1 MNTLKSLLS
10 FKTVY
15 SDNKT
20 YLVFSVGKK
29 EAINYSQVQTLE
41 SDVYRDYFLPF
52 QCTKTTR
59 TNKIGYDISGLTSL
73 SEYLKTEMRQDQ
85 YFEIISGIQKIIS
98 FCQRA
103 HFSTDNLVCDPKY
116 MYYHNVSKKIMMI
129 YLPLNNQHY
138 VCDDIT
144 ACLCKIHKSARNV
157 IITDGNYM
165 NNYEKFL
172 NGFQIASRKHSQ
184 NYFNPD
190 SLLHFFKSNHMTSLD
205 EDVEEYTVE
214 KEPEK
219 SRSIGYPINEQ
230 IAGSD
235 SCASGK
241 SEENN
246 VSCNTLIRGKKPEAF
261 LIDENGNRFDIG
273 KYPFSIGR
281 NQKKDLIIDEPTV
294 SGNHAVITEKDGKFF
309 INDSSSNG
317 TFLNDENNRIKSE
330 EIKNGD
336 KLFFDHFCYIFYIA
350 RNDGS
355 EDERA
360 SKTVVVSRV
369 PDGGKNAYEK

>member
-1 MNTLKSLLS
+1 MNSLKSFLS
-10 FKTVY
+10 FRTVY
-15 SDNKT
+15 SENKT

-41 SDVYRDYFLPF
+41 SNVYRDYFLPF

-116 MYYHNVSKKIMMI
+116 MYYHNVSKKVMMI

-144 ACLCKIHKSARNV
+144 KCLNRIHKGARNV

-165 NNYEKFL
+165 NNYERFL
-172 NGFQIASRKHSQ
+172 NGFQVASRKHSQ

-190 SLLHFFKSNHMTSLD
+190 SLLHFFKSNHMNSLD
-205 EDVEEYTVE
+205 GSKEEYIE
-214 KEPEK
+214 KEPESPK
-219 SRSIGYPINEQ
+219 NIGFPINEQ
-230 IAGSD
+230 IARTDPGDAAEQDVND
-235 SCASGK
+235 SS
-241 SEENN
+241 S
-246 VSCNTLIRGKKPEAF
+246 NTVVRSRKTEVF
-261 LIDENGNRFDIG
+261 LTDESGNRFDIESF
-273 KYPFSIGR
+273 PFSIGR
-281 NQKKDLIIDEPTV
+281 NKKKDLVIDEPTV
-294 SGNHAVITEKDGKFF
+294 SGDHAVLTEDNGSYF
-309 INDSSSNG
+309 ISDTSSNG
-317 TFLNDENNRIKSE
+317 TFLNDEDNRITSG
-330 EIKNGD
+330 EIKDGD
-336 KLFFDHFCYIFYIA
+336 RLFFDSFCYTFHVKG
-350 RNDGS
+350 NGGS
-355 EDERA
+355 EDGR
-360 SKTVVVSRV
+360 SSRTVVVSRRQ
-369 PDGGKNAYEK
+369 KASSEKQ